1 MPEINLLRV
10 GVRMLLDVLKVF
22 EDKNEKEDWECGCKC
37 KSPEIAEQ
45 LYTFL
50 SRCLEGFPA
59 KAVLKGGE
67 ENIVSI
73 IRPAVESPA
82 VSSDTPVDVSGQ

>member
-1 MPEINLLRV
+1 MPEINILRV
-10 GVRMLLDVLKVF
+10 GVRMLLDVLKVY

-37 KSPEIAEQ
+37 KTPETAQE
-45 LYTFL
+45 LHSFL

-59 KAVLKGGE
+59 EAVLKGGE

-73 IRPAVESPA
+73 VRPASQASA
-82 VSSDTPVDVSGQ
+82 VSSDTTVDVSGQ

>member
-37 KSPEIAEQ
+37 KSPEVAEQ

-59 KAVLKGGE
+59 EAVLKGGE

-82 VSSDTPVDVSGQ
+82 VSSDTPVDVSSQ